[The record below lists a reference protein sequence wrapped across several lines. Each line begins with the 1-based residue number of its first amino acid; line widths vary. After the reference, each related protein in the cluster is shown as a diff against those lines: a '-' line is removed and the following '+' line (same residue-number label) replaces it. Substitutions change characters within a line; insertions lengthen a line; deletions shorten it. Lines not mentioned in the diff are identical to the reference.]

1 MHSGR
6 VAVRAGVLGAV
17 AVSARGAAAGVRGR
31 ARGAVA
37 RAHPGVPRHAADAR
51 SRAGARHH
59 QCAAHQKYAHTSKVD
74 LTLITHLHTRLWRQV
89 ASRVTNCTCE

>member
-1 MHSGR
+1 M
-6 VAVRAGVLGAV
+6 ALRAGVLGAV

-74 LTLITHLHTRLWRQV
+74 TSTYLTNPFTH
-89 ASRVTNCTCE
+89 SRVATSREPSHEMYL